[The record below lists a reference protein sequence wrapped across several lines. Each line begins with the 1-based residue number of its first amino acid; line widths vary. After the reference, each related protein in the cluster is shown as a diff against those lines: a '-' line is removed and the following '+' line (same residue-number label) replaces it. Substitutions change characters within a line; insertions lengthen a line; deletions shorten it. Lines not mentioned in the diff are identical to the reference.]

1 MDTFPD
7 GLRSLRKSI
16 GLSQWLAAELFDVS
30 PRLVGFWEQG
40 LRAPNVE
47 NLWLAS
53 YSKNKHVREFARAE
67 VQKRLPG
74 VRFGRRT

>member
-7 GLRSLRKSI
+7 GLRTLRKRI
-16 GLSQWLAAELFDVS
+16 GLSQWLAAELFNVS

-40 LRAPNVE
+40 LRVPGVE
-47 NLWLAS
+47 YLWYAS

-74 VRFGRRT
+74 VRFGRQ